1 MNHRARHLI
10 PAGLLWVGL
19 TAAAAVPAPGPLPML
34 GATTLSAQ
42 TVRQEEVARFLE
54 ARRAINAEEF
64 ERAVP
69 LFQAIR
75 NESPLATPMFEADSY
90 YWEAFARYRLGDL
103 GEARLLLETLMAA
116 FPEGQQR
123 NNRGQVGRLYHDART
138 LGFEIRSQQASSG
151 DAGAAEQL
159 LREAEATLEVPAA
172 SSGFRTM
179 PMEVAGT
186 VVSLPVSLADLEGP
200 PDSVLA
206 AVDQARAAAM
216 ASEAAAETD
225 ARTAEVHAQV
235 DSLAAAL
242 RGQQQPL
249 PSTGETLAEI
259 VQRTSRAAGDYEQL
273 VEEYQRQ
280 AAEYDRQAAEYDWQ
294 RAEYQEAAR
303 SSAQAQE
310 ACDDVS
316 VQLAALEA
324 VMRYDEVNRM
334 QVLRGVLDR
343 QDLCSTRLQEEAVE
357 LVGRQETPEAQTVL
371 IHLVYDHAQESVR
384 RNALSELWRFDTHAA
399 FETLADKLKN
409 SDDDATQR
417 VAIQGL
423 RRTPYGT
430 ASNPTVVSALSSAAL
445 NGSYSTR
452 IRQQVI
458 SALGYR
464 DETMGHT
471 LISVFDRLDADDLEQ
486 SVKDDLKES
495 VLAAVEL
502 KVRQQEDLRT
512 AVWARSVAFDT
523 DESDDVRGE
532 AFSAWA
538 AHPTVTVAYLADL
551 YDDLSEAFL
560 KRQAIYAIYQRA
572 DSDASAP
579 TVLMD
584 IIRSEPDQEVQSRA
598 IYWLGRAGSD
608 EAVDFL
614 LELLSPPASD
624 TLVPDTVVRRRPG

>member
-34 GATTLSAQ
+34 GAATLSAQ

-75 NESPLATPMFEADSY
+75 NESPLTTPMFEADSY

-123 NNRGQVGRLYHDART
+123 NNRGQVGRLYHDARA
-138 LGFEIRSQQASSG
+138 LGFEIRNQQASSG

-172 SSGFRTM
+172 ASGFRTM
-179 PMEVAGT
+179 SVDVEGNVF
-186 VVSLPVSLADLEGP
+186 SLPVSLADVEGP

-242 RGQQQPL
+242 RGQQQPT
-249 PSTGETLAEI
+249 PSTGEKLAEI

-303 SSAQAQE
+303 NSAQAQE

-324 VMRYDEVNRM
+324 VMRYDEVNRLD
-334 QVLRGVLDR
+334 VLRDVLARYDA
-343 QDLCSTRLQEEAVE
+343 CSRRLHEEAVG
-357 LVGRQETPEAQTVL
+357 LVGRQATDEAEFL
-371 IHLVYDHAQESVR
+371 LLNIMIHTTERSVR
-384 RNALSELWRFDTHAA
+384 RAALQELWRFDSSDS
-399 FETLADKLKN
+399 FERLRSILQS
-409 SDDDATQR
+409 SDDSALQTDA
-417 VAIQGL
+417 IDGL
-423 RRTPYGT
+423 RRSRFGGGT
-430 ASNPTVVSALSSAAL
+430 AIQNALANAAIEQGNSDRVRNRAL
-445 NGSYSTR
+445 Y
-452 IRQQVI
+452 
-458 SALGYR
+458 ALGQR
-464 DETMGHT
+464 DDVGAG
-471 LISVFDRLDADDLEQ
+471 VFIPIYEGIE
-486 SVKDDLKES
+486 SDDLKEYLFS
-495 VLAAVEL
+495 RVAI
-502 KVRQQEDLRT
+502 KVRAKEDMET
-512 AVWARSVAFDT
+512 AAWARSVAFGQE
-523 DESDDVRGE
+523 ESADVRSE
-532 AFSAWA
+532 AFTAWA
-538 AHPTVTVAYLADL
+538 SHPTVTVAYLRDL
-551 YDDLSEAFL
+551 YGDISEAFL

-572 DSDASAP
+572 DSDASVPA
-579 TVLMD
+579 VLMEL
-584 IIRSEPDQEVQSRA
+584 IRNEPDEEVRERG
-598 IYWLGRAGSD
+598 IYWLGRTESD

>member
-1 MNHRARHLI
+1 MNHRTRHLI

-64 ERAVP
+64 ERAVA
-69 LFQAIR
+69 LFRAIR
-75 NESPLATPMFEADSY
+75 NESPLTTPMFEADSY

-159 LREAEATLEVPAA
+159 LRQAEATLEVPAA
-172 SSGFRTM
+172 ASGLRT
-179 PMEVAGT
+179 
-186 VVSLPVSLADLEGP
+186 LPVSLADVEAP

-206 AVDQARAAAM
+206 AADQARAAAM
-216 ASEAAAETD
+216 ASEGAADTD

-242 RGQQQPL
+242 RGQQQP
-249 PSTGETLAEI
+249 PTTGETLAEI

-303 SSAQAQE
+303 NSAQAQE

-316 VQLAALEA
+316 VQLAALGA
-324 VMRYDEVNRM
+324 VMRYDQVNRLH
-334 QVLRGVLDR
+334 VLRDVLAREDA
-343 QDLCSTRLQEEAVE
+343 CSRRLHEEAVG
-357 LVGRQETPEAQTVL
+357 LVGRQATDEAEDVL
-371 IHLVYDHAQESVR
+371 LNIIMSTTERSVR
-384 RNALSELWRFDTHAA
+384 RAALQELWRFDSSDS
-399 FETLADKLKN
+399 FERLRSILQS
-409 SDDDATQR
+409 SDDSALQTDA
-417 VAIQGL
+417 IDGL
-423 RRTPYGT
+423 RRSRFGAGT
-430 ASNPTVVSALSSAAL
+430 AIQNALASAAIEQGNSDRVRNRAL
-445 NGSYSTR
+445 Y
-452 IRQQVI
+452 
-458 SALGYR
+458 ALGQR
-464 DETMGHT
+464 EDVEAG
-471 LISVFDRLDADDLEQ
+471 VFIPIYERIG
-486 SVKDDLKES
+486 SDDLKEYLFS
-495 VLAAVEL
+495 RVAI
-502 KVRQQEDLRT
+502 KVRAKEDMET
-512 AVWARSVAFDT
+512 AAWARSVAFGHE
-523 DESDDVRGE
+523 ESADVRGE
-532 AFSAWA
+532 AFTAWA
-538 AHPTVTVAYLADL
+538 SHPTVTVAYLRDL
-551 YDDLSEAFL
+551 YGDISEAFL
-560 KRQAIYAIYQRA
+560 KRQAIYSIYHRA
-572 DSDASAP
+572 DSDASVPA
-579 TVLMD
+579 VLMD
-584 IIRSEPDQEVQSRA
+584 LIRNEPDEEVRERG
-598 IYWLGRAGSD
+598 IYWLGRTESD

-624 TLVPDTVVRRRPG
+624 TVVPDTVVRRRRG

>member
-10 PAGLLWVGL
+10 PTGLLWVGL

-34 GATTLSAQ
+34 GAATLSAQ

-75 NESPLATPMFEADSY
+75 NESPLTTPMFEADSY

-116 FPEGQQR
+116 FPEGQFR
-123 NNRGQVGRLYHDART
+123 NNRGQVGRLYHDARA
-138 LGFEIRSQQASSG
+138 LGFEIRNQQASSG

-159 LREAEATLEVPAA
+159 LREAEATLEVPAVA
-172 SSGFRTM
+172 SGFRTM
-179 PMEVAGT
+179 SVDVEGNVF
-186 VVSLPVSLADLEGP
+186 SLPVSLADVEGP

-216 ASEAAAETD
+216 ASEADAEAD

-242 RGQQQPL
+242 RGQQQPT

-316 VQLAALEA
+316 VQLAALGA
-324 VMRYDEVNRM
+324 VMRYDQVNRLH
-334 QVLRGVLDR
+334 VLRDVLAREDA
-343 QDLCSTRLQEEAVE
+343 CSRRLHEEAVG
-357 LVGRQETPEAQTVL
+357 LVGRQATDEAEDVL
-371 IHLVYDHAQESVR
+371 LNIIMSTTERSVR
-384 RNALSELWRFDTHAA
+384 RAALQELWRFDSSDS
-399 FETLADKLKN
+399 FERLRSILQS
-409 SDDDATQR
+409 SDDSALQTDA
-417 VAIQGL
+417 IDGL
-423 RRTPYGT
+423 RRSRFGAGT
-430 ASNPTVVSALSSAAL
+430 AIQNALARAAIEQGNSDRVRNRAL
-445 NGSYSTR
+445 Y
-452 IRQQVI
+452 
-458 SALGYR
+458 ALGQR
-464 DETMGHT
+464 DDVGAG
-471 LISVFDRLDADDLEQ
+471 VFIPIYEGIE
-486 SVKDDLKES
+486 SDDLKEYLFS
-495 VLAAVEL
+495 RVAI
-502 KVRQQEDLRT
+502 KVRANEDMET
-512 AVWARSVAFDT
+512 AAWARSVAFGQE
-523 DESDDVRGE
+523 ESADVRGE
-532 AFSAWA
+532 AFTAWA
-538 AHPTVTVAYLADL
+538 SHPTVTVAYLQDL
-551 YDDLSEAFL
+551 YGDISEAFL
-560 KRQAIYAIYQRA
+560 KRQAIYSIYQRA
-572 DSDASAP
+572 DSDASVPA
-579 TVLMD
+579 VLMEL
-584 IIRSEPDQEVQSRA
+584 IRNEPDEEVRERG
-598 IYWLGRAGSD
+598 IYWLGRTESD

-624 TLVPDTVVRRRPG
+624 TVVPDTVVRRRPG